1 MAFAS
6 RHAIA
11 SALLTGQPAAPPA
24 ESVAEC
30 VALNSQAAEAAA
42 GRGLRDRQPGTKVV
56 ATLGPSVRGP
66 TTLDALLE
74 AGVSCLRLDIS
85 CARPLLWFT
94 ESYDMIQEAIK
105 RSGRLVA
112 IMMDTKGEQEVIVRR
127 SPSTPKCSTPH
138 SCASP
143 NDLSPLRITAEQ
155 IITLTGDAGV
165 EWSPETPDTLPLS
178 DAAFVAG
185 LCLNDTVHVSR
196 YLGTGMEDSSL
207 YLEVQSVSDDR
218 TSAECRAV
226 TSATLEGLITVAKVS
241 KPGRPA
247 PSVSPS
253 CLCAD
258 DRDMITAFAGR
269 DIDYLALSYTETA
282 EQVLEARSVL
292 DAAGLHD
299 CAILAKV
306 ETHVGI
312 RNFEAIM
319 AVADGLIISRG
330 NLGLS
335 LSIEKVC
342 RLQKEMIVRGN
353 LTGKPVLITRI
364 FDSMTDAPRPTRAE
378 ATDVANAVLD
388 GVDGFLLGAET
399 VRGKF
404 PVDVV
409 AQVRRICGV
418 AEKVFH
424 FRRFYD
430 ARMEGLD
437 LAGNGQGLGLRIS
450 LASTLVRV
458 AEKAA
463 VSLIIVFTKSGR
475 HAQEVAVWRPQVP
488 ILALFPPTLRAQ
500 DGVRWVLGG
509 RAEAR
514 RAMLLRGV
522 MPMLAD
528 PKDGLNDDAML
539 QSALLFAQ
547 RAGLVGP
554 DDTVAV
560 SHRLREDI
568 VISVVRVADVAP
580 LGEAPDGG
588 AFHIGAAP
596 MERTPSAY
604 DLQRHHEQGNG
615 KM

>member
-6 RHAIA
+6 RHEIA
-11 SALLTGQPAAPPA
+11 SAMLGALPAAPPA
-24 ESVAEC
+24 ESVAEG
-30 VALNSQAAEAAA
+30 VALGSLAADAA
-42 GRGLRDRQPGTKVV
+42 GHCHRDRQVGTKVV
-56 ATLGPSVRGP
+56 ATMGPSIRGP
-66 TTLDALLE
+66 TTLDALLKG
-74 AGVSCLRLDIS
+74 GVSCFRLDIS

-94 ESYDMIQEAIK
+94 ESYDMIQEAIQ

-112 IMMDTKGEQEVIVRR
+112 IMLDTKGEHEVIVRR
-127 SPSTPKCSTPH
+127 SPSTPKRGPH
-138 SCASP
+138 SCQGP
-143 NDLSPLRITAEQ
+143 NDLSPLRIAADQ
-155 IITLTGDAGV
+155 VITLSGDPGV
-165 EWSPETPDTLPLS
+165 EWSPEAPETLPLS
-178 DAAFVAG
+178 DPAFVAG
-185 LCLNDTVHVSR
+185 LCINDTVHVSR

-218 TSAECRAV
+218 SAAQCKAV
-226 TSATLEGLITVAKVS
+226 TSATLEGLITVAKVI
-241 KPGRPA
+241 KGQPA
-247 PSVSPS
+247 PPVSPS
-253 CLCAD
+253 CLCAE
-258 DRDMITAFAGR
+258 DRDAIAAFAGR
-269 DIDYLALSYTETA
+269 DIDFLALSYTETA
-282 EQVLEARSVL
+282 EQVLEARRVL
-292 DAAGLHD
+292 DAAGLRD

-306 ETHVGI
+306 ETHAGL

-319 AVADGLIISRG
+319 AAADGLIISRG
-330 NLGLS
+330 NLGLA
-335 LSIEKVC
+335 LPIEKVC

-353 LTGKPVLITRI
+353 LTGKPVLVTRI
-364 FDSMTDAPRPTRAE
+364 FDSMSDAPRPTRAE

-409 AQVRRICGV
+409 AQVRRICSV

-424 FRRFYD
+424 HRRFYD
-430 ARMEGLD
+430 ARMEALD
-437 LAGNGQGLGLRIS
+437 LAGNGLGLGLRVS

-463 VSLIIVFTKSGR
+463 VSLIVVFTKSGR

-500 DGVRWVLGG
+500 GGIRWALGG
-509 RAEAR
+509 RAEAK

-539 QSALLFAQ
+539 ESALLFAQ

-580 LGEAPDGG
+580 VGAAPDGD

-604 DLQRHHEQGNG
+604 DLQRHEQNKG
-615 KM
+615 

>member
-11 SALLTGQPAAPPA
+11 SALFSGPAAPPA

-30 VALNSQAAEAAA
+30 VALNSLAAEAAA
-42 GRGLRDRQPGTKVV
+42 GRGKRQPGTKVV
-56 ATLGPSVRGP
+56 ATIGPSIRGP

-94 ESYDMIQEAIK
+94 ESYDMVQEAIK

-112 IMMDTKGEQEVIVRR
+112 LMIDTKGQQEVIVRR
-127 SPSTPKCSTPH
+127 SPSTPKSTPL
-138 SCASP
+138 SCESP
-143 NDLSPLRITAEQ
+143 NDLSPLRIQADQ
-155 IITLTGDAGV
+155 VITLTGDPGL
-165 EWSPETPDTLPLS
+165 EWSPESPETLPLS

-241 KPGRPA
+241 KPGQIARP
-247 PSVSPS
+247 VSPS

-258 DRDMITAFAGR
+258 DREMIAAFAGK
-269 DIDYLALSYTETA
+269 DIDFLALSYTETA
-282 EQVLEARSVL
+282 EQVLEARGVL
-292 DAAGLHD
+292 DAAGLQD

-306 ETHVGI
+306 ETPLGV

-319 AVADGLIISRG
+319 DVADGLIISRG

-335 LSIEKVC
+335 VAIEKVC

-353 LTGKPVLITRI
+353 LTGKPVLLTRI

-399 VRGKF
+399 VRGKW

-437 LAGNGQGLGLRIS
+437 LAGDGQGLGLRIS

-488 ILALFPPTLRAQ
+488 ILALFPPTLRAV

-514 RAMLLRGV
+514 RAMVLRGV

-560 SHRLREDI
+560 SHRLRDDI

-580 LGEAPDGG
+580 LGLGEAPDGR
-588 AFHIGAAP
+588 AFHIHKSAAP

-604 DLQRHHEQGNG
+604 DLQRHEQES
-615 KM
+615 KK